1 MDKRR
6 GGKRE
11 KGKKKK
17 MRGEKR
23 KKEEDKY
30 KEGQFRYFHNPNPA
44 GEAVLPS
51 VFQNSFFTIKEAAPP
66 EESELEPELFS
77 EQPEPYQKSPNSI
90 MHMWHILL

>member
-6 GGKRE
+6 GGKGE

-17 MRGEKR
+17 MRGEKKE
-23 KKEEDKY
+23 KKDKY

-51 VFQNSFFTIKEAAPP
+51 VFQNNFFTIREAAPP
-66 EESELEPELFS
+66 EESKPEPELFS
-77 EQPEPYQKSPNSI
+77 EQPEPYEKSPNSI

>member
-6 GGKRE
+6 GGKRK
-11 KGKKKK
+11 KGKKK

-23 KKEEDKY
+23 KKKEDKY
-30 KEGQFRYFHNPNPA
+30 KEGQFRYFHNLNPA

-51 VFQNSFFTIKEAAPP
+51 VFQNSFFTIREAAPP
-66 EESELEPELFS
+66 EEPEPELFS